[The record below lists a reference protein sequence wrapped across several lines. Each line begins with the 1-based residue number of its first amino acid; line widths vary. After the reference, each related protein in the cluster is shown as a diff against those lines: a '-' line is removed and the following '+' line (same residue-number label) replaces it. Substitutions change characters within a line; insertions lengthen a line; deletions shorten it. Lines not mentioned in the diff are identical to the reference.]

1 MLDVRDRREGDRP
14 SPPVDHPAGP
24 AVSRARVI
32 RAVLTR
38 VATPEMRHAAL
49 LLGYDIAL
57 GHGREGIFRH
67 LDEFDIGT
75 EIGRSVRYGKPEE
88 REGGRRGP
96 SSSNSASSAEFQ
108 WVQVLALVAGIQA

>member
-1 MLDVRDRREGDRP
+1 MLDVRESVSGRHRRQWITRQARGLK
-14 SPPVDHPAGP
+14 G
-24 AVSRARVI
+24 RVI

-57 GHGREGIFRH
+57 GHGREGIFRY

-88 REGGRRGP
+88 REGAVETLILELCLF
-96 SSSNSASSAEFQ
+96 S
-108 WVQVLALVAGIQA
+108 